1 MMLSQIDE
9 PLEVI
14 NDIQVALLDDV
25 ERELYKQKLLVEI
38 AHFRQRE
45 QLYSQKREEL
55 LELELE
61 YRRNQKKVVKYQ
73 DTTEDRSETQ
83 NLIIESLQDKIKES
97 KRKLDLQESA
107 IEDLAEK
114 MDEVKE
120 NTR

>member
-14 NDIQVALLDDV
+14 NGIQVAMLDDV

-45 QLYSQKREEL
+45 QLYAQKREQL

-61 YRRNQKKVVKYQ
+61 YRRN
-73 DTTEDRSETQ
+73 
-83 NLIIESLQDKIKES
+83 
-97 KRKLDLQESA
+97 
-107 IEDLAEK
+107 
-114 MDEVKE
+114 
-120 NTR
+120 